1 MRTCAYAAAMNG
13 LDAVVFTAGMGEN
26 NPELR
31 QRVCEDMEFYG
42 IEIDNEINAKTLR
55 QSDMVKLSTENSKVA
70 VYVIPTNEEYMIA
83 SDTEEIVAKMK

>member
-1 MRTCAYAAAMNG
+1 
-13 LDAVVFTAGMGEN
+13 
-26 NPELR
+26 
-31 QRVCEDMEFYG
+31 MEFYG

>member
-1 MRTCAYAAAMNG
+1 MNG